1 MKNFYKLL
9 EDILEFEG
17 YDIISSESG
26 KIVAALE
33 DKKRSFIIAGETLH
47 DDDIERLKEAENEKR
62 LVIFEEVSDEL
73 LEDIDEEFEVWD
85 REKLINKSGNM
96 TLEKSILEGITEG
109 EKGIKGPDEGFNFD
123 IEHQS
128 KEAILKPI
136 MDFQDVSELGEKF
149 VKGFKYRLELVPH
162 YVFNY
167 KIEKGDGDLTKGKLY
182 LNAISGKVNY
192 WKGSYESVKD
202 IKRSHVKLEPNI
214 PDEESS
220 KRARRA
226 IKERFSI
233 KKREKWEDEGV
244 TIVEKSEEVP
254 SDEKIVLDKKG
265 IVYVPMWAVEGT
277 DGIIV
282 VNAARGKIESEMN

>member
-1 MKNFYKLL
+1 M

-17 YDIISSESG
+17 YDIISSERG

>member
-1 MKNFYKLL
+1 MENFYRLL

-17 YDIISSESG
+17 YDIISSEKG

-33 DKKRSFIIAGETLH
+33 DEKRSFIIAGETLH
-47 DDDIERLKEAENEKR
+47 DDDIAMLKEAEDEKI

-73 LEDIDEEFEVWD
+73 LEDIDDDFEIWD
-85 REKLINKSGNM
+85 REKLIQKSGNM

-109 EKGIKGPDEGFNFD
+109 ESGIKGPDNSFNFD

-162 YVFNY
+162 YMFDY
-167 KIEKGDGDLTKGKLY
+167 KVEKGEGDVTDGKLY

-192 WKGSYESVKD
+192 WKGSFESVKD

-220 KRARRA
+220 ERARRA

-254 SDEKIVLDKKG
+254 SDEKIILDKKG

-282 VNAARGKIESEMN
+282 VNAARGKIESELN

>member
-17 YDIISSESG
+17 YDIISSERG